1 MTFSSVTI
9 AGFPFSNAG
18 ATKLFLQGGT
28 GPVVKPAAPV
38 YFMELVN
45 FTLPTKGRDEKITFP
60 VPSQLKAGEVVNRT
74 AQAGAYASQTMTLS
88 MYLSADLREGW
99 FDALEESGVVNMW
112 MPISDGTR
120 FLDDPDDFDSG
131 FAVYLATVN
140 STTPENEANTYS
152 NTDAP
157 LPFNLGVELGYES
170 FSTLV
175 IRKTQP
181 ASSDVT
187 LDENVI
193 ATGYRSVAGGINWI
207 ALRGRADTPPTWA
220 AGIFA
225 VGALAIHSGIL
236 YQCIVART
244 ALDTDNPATDTTG
257 WSTYT
262 ATDEMG
268 GLVATD
274 ANGNW
279 GSLQAIDGL
288 EFTASTQE
296 GANAMVVLGNRAI
309 VLSGDVSSHFVVDVD
324 DVVGASA
331 TISASEVT
339 GYDSSGNP
347 NALYAQSPSNIIVVG
362 DGGHIYRL
370 SSILDEPRVVDDAA
384 ATTND
389 LNDVHGFSNQV
400 MSVGASGAVVVSGNN
415 GETWAAAT
423 ATDGP
428 TGAINCVFMTATDTT
443 WIGAEDGTLYYT
455 EDFGEN
461 FTEVTHGTGMTAIND
476 IQFLSL
482 DDGTISG
489 LAYMVGDSSG
499 SANMA
504 RTRDNG
510 RSWHK
515 AGSDIGTMPTN
526 SELLSVT
533 IRKANQVIA
542 GGEASADAGIILTS

>member
-181 ASSDVT
+181 ASSSVT
-187 LDENVI
+187 LAEDINAV
-193 ATGYRSVAGGINWI
+193 GFRSVSGGVNWI
-207 ALRGRADTPPTWA
+207 AAMDG
-220 AGIFA
+220 G
-225 VGALAIHSGIL
+225 S
-236 YQCIVART
+236 
-244 ALDTDNPATDTTG
+244 TTKG
-257 WSTYT
+257 
-262 ATDEMG
+262 M
-268 GLVATD
+268 LVATN
-274 ANGNW
+274 ANGDW
-279 GSLQAIDGL
+279 GTLQDISDL
-288 EFTASTQE
+288 
-296 GANAMVVLGNRAI
+296 ANDNDVDDMVVLGNRTVIISSDLGANGGHI
-309 VLSGDVSSHFVVDVD
+309 VIDVD
-324 DVVGASA
+324 DIVGASA
-331 TISASEVT
+331 AISGTAITS
-339 GYDSSGNP
+339 GYVSSGGP
-347 NALYAQSPSNIIVVG
+347 SAVYAQSPSNLIVVG
-362 DGGHIYRL
+362 DGGHIYCL
-370 SSILDEPRVVDDAA
+370 SSVLGTPTECTGSASV
-384 ATTND
+384 TTES
-389 LNDVHGFSNQV
+389 LNDVHGFGNQV
-400 MSVGASGAVVVSGNN
+400 MAVGGDASTSTIIVSNDS
-415 GETWAAAT
+415 GETWASAT
-423 ATDGP
+423 GTNVEAQ
-428 TGAINCVFMTATDTT
+428 AVNCVFMTAKDTA
-443 WIGAEDGTLYYT
+443 WVGTSGGKLYYT
-455 EDFGEN
+455 EDFGKN
-461 FTEVTHGTGMTAIND
+461 FTEVIHATGMTVLSD
-476 IQFLSL
+476 IEFLTL
-482 DDGTISG
+482 DDGTVSG
-489 LAYMVGDSSG
+489 LGYLVGTG
-499 SANMA
+499 SNNRTLA

-510 RSWHK
+510 RSWHTG
-515 AGSDIGTMPTN
+515 GSDIGTLPANTN
-526 SELLSVT
+526 LKAVS

-542 GGEASADAGIILTS
+542 GGAATASAGIALVS